1 MVKGYTI
8 KSLKNWVKTVQLKG
22 RGGRGRGN
30 DVSVA
35 FLSSTLRMQENKLA
49 WVLRV

>member
-1 MVKGYTI
+1 MVKGCTV
-8 KSLKNWVKTVQLKG
+8 KSLNKWVKIVQLKG

-30 DVSVA
+30 DVSIA